1 VKQGTGA
8 RLSVLPWD
16 FNVVKLPVLE
26 FSEIVAEEVQ
36 WLKPWPGIQIT
47 LVSITPALQAANI
60 LGQSKFALEKFFLVF
75 FLKSYQ

>member
-1 VKQGTGA
+1 
-8 RLSVLPWD
+8 LPWD
-16 FNVVKLPVLE
+16 FDVVKLSVLE

-47 LVSITPALQAANI
+47 LISITPALESTNI

-75 FLKSYQ
+75 FLKSYQLIVLIRER

>member
-1 VKQGTGA
+1 M
-8 RLSVLPWD
+8 PWD
-16 FNVVKLPVLE
+16 FNVVKLSVLK

-47 LVSITPALQAANI
+47 LVSITPALESTNI

-75 FLKSYQ
+75 FLKGYQ